1 MRRRNGQ
8 IAAQSTGIASRIN
21 MAWTSGIHV
30 SLVIMVFRVSVRGK
44 MPLTWDNV
52 DCRDLHEPQE
62 GTPFR

>member
-1 MRRRNGQ
+1 MEADGERLSDEEVVNF
-8 IAAQSTGIASRIN
+8 S
-21 MAWTSGIHV
+21 MVLLTSGIHV